1 MAQAAAVATP
11 PKVPRRRSANPR
23 RLPYLLV
30 APRGC

>member
-11 PKVPRRRSANPR
+11 PKVPRRRSANPM